1 MSIISIL
8 VIAIC
13 SKSEIKYQICILDNS
28 PLNIYI
34 ILNIS
39 LSIYTKIR
47 FKSDLIPT
55 RSNQITN
62 NKQVKPG
69 DPDL

>member
-13 SKSEIKYQICILDNS
+13 SKSEIKYQICILENS

-34 ILNIS
+34 LYIS
-39 LSIYTKIR
+39 LSIVKYVSNQISFPR
-47 FKSDLIPT
+47 A
-55 RSNQITN
+55 SNQITD
-62 NKQVKPG
+62 NKTGKAR
-69 DPDL
+69 